1 MTDNI
6 EPITNHQSPITRLKV
21 MTVVGTRPEIIRL
34 SRVLDALDA
43 SEAVEHII
51 VHTGQNYDYE
61 LNQIFF
67 EDLGLRKPDYFLEA
81 AGKTATETVGNI
93 LIKIDPLLEEL
104 KPDAFL
110 VLGDTNSCLCA
121 IPAKKRHIP
130 IFHME
135 AGNRCFDQRVPEET
149 NRKIVDHTSDINLT
163 YSDIAREYL
172 LREGLPADRIIK
184 TGSPMFEVLNHYLP
198 QIDASD
204 VLNKLNLEE
213 GKFFVVS
220 SHREE
225 NINSEKNFRGLMA
238 SLNAIA
244 EKYQYPIIVSTHP
257 RTKNMID
264 KMQIEMRPEI
274 QFLKPLGFHDYNAL
288 QKRAY
293 AVLSDSGTISEE
305 SSILNFRALNIRQ
318 AHERPEAMEEASV
331 MMVGLSPERILQGL
345 VQLETQVVGDRNQ
358 LQITNHQLPNF
369 RPVSDYSMPNVSEK
383 VVRII
388 ISYTDYIKRTVWSEE
403 I

>member
-1 MTDNI
+1 MKK
-6 EPITNHQSPITRLKV
+6 LKV

-34 SRVLDALDA
+34 SRVMAALDGSQA
-43 SEAVEHII
+43 IEHII

-67 EDLGLRKPDYFLEA
+67 DDLGIRKPDFFLNA
-81 AGKTATETVGNI
+81 AGLTATETIGLI
-93 LIKIDPLLEEL
+93 LIKIDPLLESE

-149 NRKIVDHTSDINLT
+149 NRKIVDHISDINLT

-172 LREGLPADRIIK
+172 LREGLSADRIIK

-198 QIDASD
+198 SIIASD
-204 VLNKLNLEE
+204 VLERLKLEE

-225 NINSEKNFRGLMA
+225 NINSEKNFQGLMD
-238 SLNAIA
+238 SLNLIA
-244 EKYQYPIIVSTHP
+244 AQYGHPIIVSTHP
-257 RTKNMID
+257 RTRNMIE
-264 KMQIEMRPEI
+264 KKNVQMRPEI
-274 QFLKPLGFHDYNAL
+274 QFLKPLGFIDYNAL
-288 QKRAY
+288 QMKSF

-305 SSILNFRALNIRQ
+305 SSILNFRALNIRE

-331 MMVGLSPERILQGL
+331 MMVGFNTERILQGL
-345 VQLETQVVGDRNQ
+345 MHLQQQKTAAERNYRQVA
-358 LQITNHQLPNF
+358 
-369 RPVSDYSMPNVSEK
+369 DYSMPNVSDK
-383 VVRII
+383 IVRII
-388 ISYTDYIKRTVWSEE
+388 LSYTDYINRVVWEKE
-403 I
+403 VV

>member
-1 MTDNI
+1 MLSVF
-6 EPITNHQSPITRLKV
+6 HKMKKLKV

-34 SRVLDALDA
+34 SRVLTALDQ
-43 SEAVEHII
+43 SEAIDHIL

-67 EDLGLRKPDYFLEA
+67 EDLQIRKPDYFLDA
-81 AGKTATETVGNI
+81 AGNSAAETVGNI
-93 LIKIDPLLEEL
+93 LIKIDPLLGKI

-121 IPAKKRHIP
+121 IPAKKRQIP

-149 NRKIVDHTSDINLT
+149 NRKIVDHISDINLT

-184 TGSPMFEVLNHYLP
+184 TGSPMYEVLHHHFDRIE
-198 QIDASD
+198 QSD
-204 VLNKLNLEE
+204 VLSRIGLKKGE
-213 GKFFVVS
+213 FFVIS

-225 NINSEKNFRGLMA
+225 NISSEKNFKGLID
-238 SLNAIA
+238 SLNILA
-244 EKYQYPIIVSTHP
+244 EKYQFPIIVSTHP
-257 RTKNMID
+257 RTRKMIES
-264 KMQIEMRPEI
+264 KEVQTHPLI
-274 QFLKPLGFHDYNAL
+274 QFLKPMGFIDYNAL
-288 QKRAY
+288 QKNAF

-305 SSILNFRALNIRQ
+305 SSILNFRALNIRD
-318 AHERPEAMEEASV
+318 AHERPEAMEEAAV
-331 MMVGLSPERILQGL
+331 MMVGMNSDRIIQGIA
-345 VQLETQVVGDRNQ
+345 QLRRQEIEGDRN
-358 LQITNHQLPNF
+358 F
-369 RPVSDYSMPNVSEK
+369 RLVGDYSMPNVSEK

-388 ISYTDYIKRTVWSEE
+388 ISYVDYIKRVVWQKEF
-403 I
+403 